1 MAVNQKQRFI
11 VVGGIV
17 LIAIL
22 AMLAFFSANT
32 AVKVMTVAEAASPNA
47 IGQRVE
53 VTGNVV
59 NNSFDIQG
67 DILTFA
73 ITDPDDPGTDLRVQY
88 DRGVSATFGNGVTAI
103 CTGTIQDDGMLK
115 CSELVTK
122 CPSKYE
128 TATDALSV
136 ERLMGYGDQIIDKT
150 VKIQGTL
157 KAGSL
162 ADATADARFVLSDA
176 ENAKLEIPV
185 KYQGALSEEVKDGM
199 TVVLMGSL
207 GADGSFTATEV
218 ALEG

>member
-73 ITDPDDPGTDLRVQY
+73 IADPDDPGTDLRVQY
-88 DRGVSATFGNGVTAI
+88 DRGVSATFGNGGHHPRRRHAEMLR
-103 CTGTIQDDGMLK
+103 TGDEM
-115 CSELVTK
+115 
-122 CPSKYE
+122 P
-128 TATDALSV
+128 V
-136 ERLMGYGDQIIDKT
+136 EVRDRRRCAYRGAA
-150 VKIQGTL
+150 
-157 KAGSL
+157 AGL
-162 ADATADARFVLSDA
+162 WQPDYR
-176 ENAKLEIPV
+176 
-185 KYQGALSEEVKDGM
+185 
-199 TVVLMGSL
+199 
-207 GADGSFTATEV
+207 
-218 ALEG
+218 

>member
-1 MAVNQKQRFI
+1 MAATQKQRFI

-17 LIAIL
+17 LIVVL
-22 AMLAFFSANT
+22 GMLAFFGANT
-32 AVKVMTVAEAASPNA
+32 AVKVMTVEEAAQPA
-47 IGQRVE
+47 AVGQRVE

-59 NNSFDIQG
+59 NNSFDIDG

-73 ITDPDDPGTDLRVQY
+73 IADADDPTTDLRVSY

-103 CTGTIQDDGMLK
+103 CTGTIQDDGVLK

-136 ERLMGYGDQIIDKT
+136 GRLLGYGEQIVDKT
-150 VKIQGTL
+150 VKVQG
-157 KAGSL
+157 AIASGSL
-162 ADATADARFVLSDA
+162 TDATADIRFQLVDSESAKDA
-176 ENAKLEIPV
+176 VPV
-185 KYQGALSEEVKDGM
+185 KYQGALSEEVVEGAN
-199 TVVLMGSL
+199 VVLL
-207 GADGSFTATEV
+207 GAYNADGKFTATEV